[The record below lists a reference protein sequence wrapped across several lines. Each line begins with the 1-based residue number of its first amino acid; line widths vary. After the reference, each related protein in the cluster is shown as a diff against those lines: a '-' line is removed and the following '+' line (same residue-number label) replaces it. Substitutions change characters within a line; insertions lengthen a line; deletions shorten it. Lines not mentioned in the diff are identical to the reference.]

1 MTAATVTSK
10 GQITI
15 PSSVRAAM
23 HLGAGD
29 RVDFVQIAPDEF
41 KIKAAKVNLM
51 DLKGCL
57 SRFALDRPV
66 TIEEM
71 NEAVGMQVA
80 ADMARINAQAKTPR
94 RGAAK

>member
-15 PSSVRAAM
+15 PSSVRTAM
-23 HLGAGD
+23 HLDVGD

-57 SRFALDRPV
+57 SRFALDRTV
-66 TIEEM
+66 TVEEM
-71 NEAVGMQVA
+71 NEAVGMHVA
-80 ADMARINAQAKTPR
+80 SDMARINAQSKTAR
-94 RGAAK
+94 RGVAK